1 MAKELKIGKVKIGDK
16 HPPVLFPDIGTFFN
30 QDIKLAKKLI
40 IKLIND
46 GAKIIKGEILHNPD
60 IALKI
65 SRKEPYL
72 SDKRTVIKEKLRK
85 IIERKIVSFNS
96 YEKIFSVCKKKK
108 VDFILS
114 VYDFEG
120 ASFAKEIGC
129 SALKIASSNIT
140 HKPLID
146 YVCKLG
152 LPVILDTGKS
162 SYDEI
167 KKSIN
172 WFKKNKFS
180 KLHLQHSPYAP
191 PHSLKKHDLLM
202 IETFL
207 KEFNYTVGL
216 SDHHN
221 SNIMLYAAVALGA
234 CTVEKGIKS
243 KLIKNDTDVYH
254 AMDIEDFKLVNKNL
268 SEIKTAMGK
277 SMRILKKNDPKH
289 LYRMGIVAKETMKN
303 GTKLKANDLTFAFPK
318 KGIPVEEFDKIV
330 GKKLIKNVKKF
341 QPIKKNYI
349 K

>member
-1 MAKELKIGKVKIGDK
+1 MAKELKIGKVKIGEK

-30 QDIKLAKKLI
+30 QDIKLAEKLI
-40 IKLIND
+40 LKLIND

-60 IALKI
+60 IALKTE
-65 SRKEPYL
+65 RKEPYL
-72 SDKRTVIKEKLRK
+72 SDKRKIIKENLRK
-85 IIERKIVSFNS
+85 IIERKILPLST

-120 ASFAKEIGC
+120 ASFAKEIGS

-140 HKPLID
+140 HKPLIE

-167 KKSIN
+167 KKSIS
-172 WFKKNKFS
+172 WFKRNKFS

-202 IETFL
+202 IKTFL
-207 KEFNYTVGL
+207 KKFDFTVGL

-234 CTVEKGIKS
+234 STVEKGIKT
-243 KLIKNDTDVYH
+243 KLIKNDQDVYH
-254 AMDIEDFKLVNKNL
+254 AMDIEDFKLINKNL
-268 SEIKTAMGK
+268 IEIKIAMGK
-277 SMRILKKNDPKH
+277 SMRVLKKNDPKH
-289 LYRMGIVAKETMKN
+289 LYRMGIIAKETIKN
-303 GTKLKANDLTFAFPK
+303 GTKLKANNLTFAFPK
-318 KGIPVEEFDKIV
+318 KGVPVEEFDKI
-330 GKKLIKNVKKF
+330 L
-341 QPIKKNYI
+341 
-349 K
+349 